1 MDSVALRGRQRH
13 GASRC
18 PLVPNRVDQ
27 AGDEAACAMI
37 SAMPTPP
44 NPPDHNALA
53 SPPKVRLQ
61 SLTAQAFAPYGQVL
75 QLDAAGQRAINQGT
89 SARLDLPAAL
99 DLNGNNGQAVLA
111 VFHAQAQS
119 TDTPCGMLERH
130 RWGSQSFVPLN
141 AARCRLWVALG
152 DAAPDMHTLACF
164 EVSGQQGFTLHKG
177 VWHHPLMA
185 LDAGP
190 FLVIERQGPQEDCE
204 VFSMPW
210 SVHLN
215 PR

>member
-1 MDSVALRGRQRH
+1 
-13 GASRC
+13 
-18 PLVPNRVDQ
+18 
-27 AGDEAACAMI
+27 
-37 SAMPTPP
+37 MPTHP
-44 NPPDHNALA
+44 NPPAHNANV

-61 SLTAQAFAPYGQVL
+61 SLCAQAFAPYGEVL

-99 DLNGNNGQAVLA
+99 DLHGANGQAVLA

-119 TDTPCGMLERH
+119 ANTPCQMLERH
-130 RWGSQSFVPLN
+130 RWGSQSFVPLSGV
-141 AARCRLWVALG
+141 RCRLWVALG
-152 DAAPDMHTLACF
+152 EANPDLTTLACF

-185 LDAGP
+185 LEAGS

-204 VFSMPW
+204 VFTLPQSIHP
-210 SVHLN
+210 N
-215 PR
+215 PA

>member
-1 MDSVALRGRQRH
+1 MDSVALRGRYRH

-18 PLVPNRVDQ
+18 PRIPNRVDQ
-27 AGDEAACAMI
+27 AVCAAACAMI

-44 NPPDHNALA
+44 NPPDHSVYA
-53 SPPKVRLQ
+53 SPPKVCLQ
-61 SLTAQAFAPYGQVL
+61 TLTAEAFAPYGEVL
-75 QLDAAGQRAINQGT
+75 QLNAAGQRAINQGT

-99 DLNGNNGQAVLA
+99 DLHGANGQAVLA

-119 TDTPCGMLERH
+119 VNTPCQMLERH
-130 RWGSQSFVPLN
+130 RWGSQSFVPLSGV
-141 AARCRLWVALG
+141 RCRLWVALG
-152 DAAPDMHTLACF
+152 EASPDLTTLACF

-185 LDAGP
+185 LEAGS

-204 VFSMPW
+204 VFTLPQSIHP
-210 SVHLN
+210 N
-215 PR
+215 PA

>member
-1 MDSVALRGRQRH
+1 MGLFFENVDESCSYCLQR
-13 GASRC
+13 
-18 PLVPNRVDQ
+18 VV
-27 AGDEAACAMI
+27 ACAMI
-37 SAMPTPP
+37 SAMQILSQS
-44 NPPDHNALA
+44 ALA
-53 SPPKVRLQ
+53 GITQSASVRLQ
-61 SLTAQAFAPYGQVL
+61 SLTAQGFAPYGQVL

-190 FLVIERQGPQEDCE
+190 FLVIEREGPQEDCE
-204 VFSMPW
+204 VFSLPW
-210 SVHLN
+210 PVHWS

>member
-1 MDSVALRGRQRH
+1 MDSVALRGRYRH

-18 PLVPNRVDQ
+18 PRIPNRVDQ
-27 AGDEAACAMI
+27 AVCAAACAMI

-44 NPPDHNALA
+44 NPPDHSVYA
-53 SPPKVRLQ
+53 SPPKVCLQ
-61 SLTAQAFAPYGQVL
+61 TLTAEAFAPYGEVL

-99 DLNGNNGQAVLA
+99 DLHGANGQAVLA

-119 TDTPCGMLERH
+119 VNTPCQMLERH
-130 RWGSQSFVPLN
+130 RWGSQSFVPLSGV
-141 AARCRLWVALG
+141 RCRLWVALG
-152 DAAPDMHTLACF
+152 EASPDLTTLACF

-177 VWHHPLMA
+177 VWHHPLIA
-185 LDAGP
+185 LEAGS

-204 VFSMPW
+204 VFTLPQSIHP
-210 SVHLN
+210 N
-215 PR
+215 PA